1 MGKDEASLQDDLR
14 FKDKIILNEMSF
26 YGYHGVLPSEKEQ
39 GQIFKVTLEIYLD
52 LSWAGETDNL
62 EHTVNYAEIYQE
74 TKELVENKQFDLI
87 ETLAQKIAERVLTR
101 EAVRE
106 VAVQVNKPW
115 APIPG
120 NFESVGV
127 KIRRGRQ

>member
-1 MGKDEASLQDDLR
+1 MIRDEASLQDGLR

-39 GQIFKVTLEIYLD
+39 GQIFLVTLEIYLD
-52 LSWAGETDNL
+52 LSRAGETDNL

-74 TKELVENKQFDLI
+74 IKELVEKKQYSLI
-87 ETLAQKIAERVLTR
+87 ETLAQKIAETVLSR
-101 EAVRE
+101 EAVQE
-106 VAVQVNKPW
+106 VAVQVNKPR
-115 APIPG
+115 APLPG

-127 KIRRGRQ
+127 IIRRGR